1 MPDTHDVANFDLS
14 GRTAL
19 VTGSSTGLGKAMAY
33 AMGRAGAR
41 IAINYA
47 NNSERA
53 EATLGEFRS
62 DGIECELF
70 PADITDE
77 SEVDQLCDSIGS
89 KLGPIDILVLNA
101 AANQYLSPIEEY
113 DWHFHQLML
122 DFFVRSPY
130 LLARRILPHMK
141 QQGWGRIISIGS
153 EVFYQ
158 GRSHF
163 SAYVAAKGAQNG
175 WSRSMARELAPDGI
189 TVNMLSPGWIPVE
202 RHADASDEARQ
213 GYADTVPVGRI
224 GVPADMGGAA
234 VFLASESAS
243 FINGQNIHV
252 DGGRSVH

>member
-1 MPDTHDVANFDLS
+1 MPDTHAAANFDLS

-33 AMGRAGAR
+33 AMGMAGAR
-41 IAINYA
+41 VAINYVSNA
-47 NNSERA
+47 DRA
-53 EATLGEFRS
+53 AVTLEEFKA

-70 PADITDE
+70 QADITDE
-77 SEVDQLCDSIGS
+77 QQVDSLCGGIEQA
-89 KLGPIDILVLNA
+89 LGPVDILVLNA
-101 AANQYLSPIEEY
+101 AADQHLNPIEEY
-113 DWHFHQLML
+113 DWDFHQLMV
-122 DFFVRSPY
+122 DFFIKSPY
-130 LLARRILPHMK
+130 LLACRLLPHMK
-141 QQGWGRIISIGS
+141 QQGWGRLVSIGS

-175 WSRSMARELAPDGI
+175 WTRSMSNELAPAGI

-202 RHADASDEARQ
+202 RHADASDEARR
-213 GYADTVPVGRI
+213 GYVESVPVGRI

-243 FINGQNIHV
+243 FITGQNIHV